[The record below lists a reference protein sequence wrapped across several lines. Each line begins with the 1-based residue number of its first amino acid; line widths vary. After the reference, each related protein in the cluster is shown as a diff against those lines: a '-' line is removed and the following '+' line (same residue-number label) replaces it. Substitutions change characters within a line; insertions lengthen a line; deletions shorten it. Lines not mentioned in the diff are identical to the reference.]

1 MKRITMVVS
10 GFVLAA
16 GLVPAWVQHGHGVG
30 LVSHGAPPQ
39 FSDPA
44 RVAPKA
50 VTPSAV
56 VQSRAASASMGS
68 RMPVANRIAA
78 NPALASRIQL
88 LLPAGVTL
96 QSAATGFSSQDRF
109 LAALHVSKNL
119 NIPFSQ
125 LKAEMTGADHDSLA
139 KAIQDL
145 RPGMD
150 RATIKSS
157 VKTARLQAQQ
167 DTQSAVANPAAVAM
181 RIAQRPV
188 LDTRV
193 VALLPSGMTL
203 PSAASGFASTGQF
216 IATLH
221 VAHNLNIPFSQL
233 KAEVTSGIPL
243 GQAVSE
249 LRPALSPGI
258 VKTDLRLAESQ
269 ARQDLVAGDEVELVS
284 ER

>member
-1 MKRITMVVS
+1 MKRITMLAS

-16 GLVPAWVQHGHGVG
+16 GLMPAWAQHGHGVG
-30 LVSHGAPPQ
+30 LGSHGAPPQ
-39 FSDPA
+39 FSDAA
-44 RVAPKA
+44 RAAPKA

-56 VQSRAASASMGS
+56 VRSQAASANMGS
-68 RMPVANRIAA
+68 RMAVANRIAA
-78 NPALASRIQL
+78 NPALASRIQP
-88 LLPAGVTL
+88 LLPVGVRL

-109 LAALHVSKNL
+109 LAALHVSQNL
-119 NIPFSQ
+119 NIPFSE
-125 LKAEMTGADHDSLA
+125 LKAEMTGPDHDSLA

-145 RPGMD
+145 RPGLD
-150 RATIKSS
+150 RATIKSD
-157 VKTARLQAQQ
+157 VKTARIQAQQ
-167 DTQSAVANPAAVAM
+167 DMQSAVANPAAVAT
-181 RIAQRPV
+181 RIAQHPV

-233 KAEVTSGIPL
+233 KAEVISGIPL
-243 GQAVSE
+243 GQAVSG
-249 LRPALSPGI
+249 LRPGLSPGI